1 MKSNLLKLWQNIQN
15 EFALILIFFFFPV
28 TEITDVDWLDYFY
41 KKKKKN

>member
-1 MKSNLLKLWQNIQN
+1 MKSNLLQLWQNIQN
-15 EFALILIFFFFPV
+15 EFALILIFFFSV